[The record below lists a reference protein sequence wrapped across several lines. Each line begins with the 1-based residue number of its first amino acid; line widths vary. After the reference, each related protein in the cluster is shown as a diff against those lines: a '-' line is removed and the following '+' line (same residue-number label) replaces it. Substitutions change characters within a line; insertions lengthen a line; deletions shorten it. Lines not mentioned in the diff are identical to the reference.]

1 MDRTRVRSTAEGNAC
16 NNLIFFASKFNDSV
30 PHSNQCVLSGI
41 IVVAL
46 KGMYVQAAA
55 LPRFYREGKL
65 EAISWVVTFIAVVLV
80 DVDVGYVNNCPML
93 HRKAVHEL

>member
-1 MDRTRVRSTAEGNAC
+1 MFEVLPRVMHAIT
-16 NNLIFFASKFNDSV
+16 
-30 PHSNQCVLSGI
+30 SNISNCLMKVFQCVLSGI

-80 DVDVGYVNNCPML
+80 DVDVGYVITVLNRC
-93 HRKAVHEL
+93 